1 MPNRHK
7 PISKEELEEIRKHNR
22 EKLDK
27 ILSNVDY
34 QIILGK
40 KYYGDR
46 WFTILED
53 NHYKKKEY
61 RRMLSNGA
69 KAPYTP
75 YNQRVIEQF
84 DLEGN
89 FIREWENARA
99 WAQEVGKED
108 SAATHVAK
116 CAQGGVMAQKDSAYG
131 YKWRFKDNTG
141 EAC

>member
-1 MPNRHK
+1 MPYKK
-7 PISKEELEEIRKHNR
+7 PISKEELEEIRKQNR
-22 EKLDK
+22 KKLDE

-53 NHYKKKEY
+53 NHPAKRDY
-61 RRMLSNGA
+61 RRMVNNGGG
-69 KAPYTP
+69 APYIP
-75 YNQRVIEQF
+75 YNQRTLEQY

-89 FIREWENARA
+89 FLREWESARV
-99 WAQEVGKED
+99 WAKESGKED

-131 YKWRFKDNTG
+131 YKWKFKDNF
-141 EAC
+141 